1 MCDPSTQ
8 IMKQHAEIG
17 AKRTRGFTALG
28 APPPKRPGPDAR
40 DARPAARATVSPD
53 ARAGDGVCH
62 FVTRDRKPNAGEG
75 RLSCG
80 TELI

>member
-40 DARPAARATVSPD
+40 DARRPGDGLAGRPA
-53 ARAGDGVCH
+53 GHGVCH

-75 RLSCG
+75 RLSYG